1 MKQLDNN
8 IRHTFLMVVL
18 CGLLLP
24 TSCARWQKKDA
35 DTTPPPVNVRISIVD
50 ASSSQVTRTYV
61 GEVEENSSLSLRFAT
76 AGTVEQVYVREG
88 DQVRKGDLLASVDK
102 QKAHNAHDAAKAAL
116 AQAEDGYT
124 RLKQVYDQG
133 SIAEVKWVE
142 MQTNLEKARSMEA
155 IARKQLNDC
164 DLYAPCDGII
174 GSCNAKIGANL
185 LPGQSAMTLLDVT
198 RVQVVFTVPENEIAS
213 IALGDQGSIE
223 VPALNNQTFTGKIG
237 DRSLTANR
245 MAHTYKVKIAL
256 DNNRRQLLP
265 GMVCKVHLVQ
275 PNTDGFVID
284 GKAVQ
289 TRPDGL
295 GVWCVS
301 QGRAVRRMVEAGQFV
316 ANGVLIT
323 GGLTQGD
330 TLIVEGQQKLYEGAV
345 VNIQN

>member
-1 MKQLDNN
+1 MKQVNNN
-8 IRHTFLMVVL
+8 IRQTFLMVVL

-24 TSCARWQKKDA
+24 ASCARWQKKDA
-35 DTTPPPVNVRISIVD
+35 DTTPPPVNVRIHVVN
-50 ASSSQVTRTYV
+50 ASHSEVTRTYV
-61 GEVEENSSLSLRFAT
+61 GEVEENSSLSLSFAT
-76 AGTVEQVYVREG
+76 AGTVEQVFVREG
-88 DQVRKGDLLASVDK
+88 DHVRKGDLLASVDK
-102 QKAHNAHDAAKAAL
+102 QKARNAHAAAKAAL
-116 AQAEDGYT
+116 AQAEDGYK

-155 IARKQLNDC
+155 IAHKQLNDC
-164 DLYAPCDGII
+164 DLYAPCDGVI
-174 GSCNAKIGANL
+174 GSCNAKVGANM

-213 IALGDQGSIE
+213 IALGDQGQIE
-223 VPALNNQTFTGKIG
+223 VPALNNQMFAGKIT

-256 DNNRRQLLP
+256 DNARQQLLP
-265 GMVCKVHLVQ
+265 GMVCKVHVAQ
-275 PNTDGFVID
+275 PSTGGFVID

-295 GVWCVS
+295 GVWCVA
-301 QGRAVRRMVEAGQFV
+301 QGHAVRRMVEVGQFV

-323 GGLTQGD
+323 NGLAQGD

>member
-1 MKQLDNN
+1 
-8 IRHTFLMVVL
+8 MVVL

-24 TSCARWQKKDA
+24 ASCARWQKKDA
-35 DTTPPPVNVRISIVD
+35 DTTPPPVNVRIHVVN
-50 ASSSQVTRTYV
+50 ASHSEVTRTYV
-61 GEVEENSSLSLRFAT
+61 GEVEENSSLSLSFAT
-76 AGTVEQVYVREG
+76 VGTVEQVFVREG
-88 DQVRKGDLLASVDK
+88 DQVRKGNLLASVDK
-102 QKAHNAHDAAKAAL
+102 QKARNAHAAAKAAL
-116 AQAEDGYT
+116 AQAEDGYK

-164 DLYAPCDGII
+164 DLYAPCDGVI
-174 GSCNAKIGANL
+174 GSCNAKIEANL

-213 IALGDQGSIE
+213 IALGDQGTIE

-256 DNNRRQLLP
+256 DNNHQQLLP
-265 GMVCKVHLVQ
+265 GMVCKVHVAQ
-275 PNTDGFVID
+275 PSTGGFVID

-301 QGRAVRRMVEAGQFV
+301 QGRAVRRMVEAAQFV

-323 GGLTQGD
+323 GGLAQGD

-345 VNIQN
+345 VNIQNQ

>member
-1 MKQLDNN
+1 
-8 IRHTFLMVVL
+8 MVVL

-24 TSCARWQKKDA
+24 TSCARWQKKEA
-35 DTTPPPVNVRISIVD
+35 DTTPPLVNVRISIVD

-61 GEVEENSSLSLRFAT
+61 GEVEENSSLSLSFAT

-116 AQAEDGYT
+116 AQAEDGYK

-237 DRSLTANR
+237 DRSLSANR

-275 PNTDGFVID
+275 PDTDGFVVD

-323 GGLTQGD
+323 DGLTQGD

>member
-1 MKQLDNN
+1 
-8 IRHTFLMVVL
+8 MVVL

-35 DTTPPPVNVRISIVD
+35 DTTPPPINVRIHVVD

-61 GEVEENSSLSLRFAT
+61 GEVEANSSLSLSFAT

-116 AQAEDGYT
+116 AQAEDGYK

-275 PNTDGFVID
+275 PDTNGFVID

-323 GGLTQGD
+323 DGLTQGD
-330 TLIVEGQQKLYEGAV
+330 SLIVEGQQKLYEGAV